1 MKKVSLIVKTQ
12 EGYIQLDYENVDHMI
27 ITEGSALHMDLESE
41 ELYLQLVFYELGEKE
56 TATFD
61 LSEIVHMMVY

>member
-12 EGYIQLDYENVDHMI
+12 EGHTSVNYENVDHMI
-27 ITEGSALHMDLESE
+27 ITEGSALHMDLEPE
-41 ELYLQLVFYELGEKE
+41 ELYLQIAFYELGEKE

-61 LSEIVHMMVY
+61 LSEIAHMMVY